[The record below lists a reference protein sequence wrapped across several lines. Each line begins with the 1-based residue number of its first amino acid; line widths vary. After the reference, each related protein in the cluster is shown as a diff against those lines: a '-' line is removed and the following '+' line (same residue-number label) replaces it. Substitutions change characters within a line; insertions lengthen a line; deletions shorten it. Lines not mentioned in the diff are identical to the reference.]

1 LHQTDSNRFKQ
12 KGLLRAISQ
21 QAFLLP
27 SAVAVAVTVT
37 VTAGGGGR
45 QPEARLMTGR
55 DLR

>member
-27 SAVAVAVTVT
+27 SAVAMTM
-37 VTAGGGGR
+37 TAGGGGR
-45 QPEARLMTGR
+45 QPEARIMIGHDR
-55 DLR
+55 R

>member
-27 SAVAVAVTVT
+27 SAVAAT